1 MKKTLTWITWL
12 SLSAVSPFALAVGLG
27 QASVGSY
34 LNAPLNAS
42 IPLLE
47 SSGYALDQLRVSVAE
62 PADFAAAGLEWTP
75 LAASVRAQVIEQQ
88 GQRQVRLS
96 SDQPMQEPWLDLLL
110 AVESPDGQQLRD
122 VTLLFDPPGYSQQSQ
137 TQTAAPVASY
147 AASTAPSEVSSV
159 PPVSSSARE
168 QDRETSSASSLNNNR
183 SNSRNTNSGAYVGSG
198 DTLWSVAERTK
209 PYEVSVQQMMVALL
223 EANPDVF
230 PSGNINDM
238 RAGKTLRVPDRER
251 VMARSHSDADAA
263 IQAMNEA
270 WRARRNGTPQAV
282 PLPDLATDVVSDP
295 AIAASNALEEPAV
308 EENAAPEPDTALAA
322 GGAELS
328 EPAADEPVTDDQ
340 TAQASAAADEP
351 EALTRAEL
359 TEQLR
364 LSQAMLQQVLD
375 ERELMRAELNAL
387 RVEVASLNQ
396 ALSDALAAQA
406 QSPETEPQPLAA
418 SMEENPSVAAF
429 VERYQWPLALAAIAL
444 LLALLV
450 WLRKRR
456 ENNWEDVPPLAEPA
470 VKPTVSPRAAATEA
484 PKAASVSDAAPA
496 PEATPMPEAMPF
508 TATYPIHANEE
519 DVSAPVSESEPPT
532 SSGASSDIAYP
543 NTVSTP
549 DTDQWLLDE
558 HEQTIER
565 EDAPSYETSYE
576 KSQAAGLAEQGRQ
589 RRLGLHVAPTSDA
602 EQVSLAPPSSPE
614 PMREMLAS
622 LSADTSDATVSEP
635 TDPNNAAQHDA
646 IQPAMQPAMQSSAHA
661 SPTPTEAEHRF
672 IDYHPPTLTKPV
684 SSHTGMRHETPQQPT
699 VDFATESTS
708 APAKK
713 SRRLPEDDWE
723 IEEVAFKPRGL
734 DNSEPSKSS
743 K

>member
-1 MKKTLTWITWL
+1 MKKTLTWMTWL

-47 SSGYALDQLRVSVAE
+47 SSGYALDDIRVSVAE

-75 LAASVRAQVIEQQ
+75 LAASVRAQVVEQQ

-96 SDQPMQEPWLDLLL
+96 SGQTMQEPWLDLLL
-110 AVESPDGQQLRD
+110 TVEFPDGQQLRD

-137 TQTAAPVASY
+137 VQTATPAASY
-147 AASTAPSEVSSV
+147 AASAAPAEASN
-159 PPVSSSARE
+159 
-168 QDRETSSASSLNNNR
+168 ETPASASASEQGRDSKLNYHRN
-183 SNSRNTNSGAYVGSG
+183 NSRNSNSGAYVGSG

-209 PYEVSVQQMMVALL
+209 ADAVSVQQMMVALL

-238 RAGKTLRVPDRER
+238 RAGQTLRVPNNER

-282 PLPDLATDVVSDP
+282 PLPDVAADVVSDS
-295 AIAASNALEEPAV
+295 AIAVSTALEEPAL
-308 EENAAPEPDTALAA
+308 EEPAIEESSAPEPDTALAA

-328 EPAADEPVTDDQ
+328 EPAAGEPATG
-340 TAQASAAADEP
+340 AQAVLAAAADQP

-396 ALSDALAAQA
+396 ALSEALAAQA

-418 SMEENPSVAAF
+418 SMEENQSVAAF

-456 ENNWEDVPPLAEPA
+456 ENNWEDVPPLAEPV
-470 VKPTVSPRAAATEA
+470 VKPTASPRATTAAA
-484 PKAASVSDAAPA
+484 PTATPVADAAPI
-496 PEATPMPEAMPF
+496 PEAMPF

-519 DVSAPVSESEPPT
+519 DISTPVSENEPPT
-532 SSGASSDIAYP
+532 SSGASSDMAYP

-549 DTDQWLLDE
+549 DPDQWLLDE

-565 EDAPSYETSYE
+565 DDAPSYD

-589 RRLGLHVAPTSDA
+589 RRLGLHVAPTNGA
-602 EQVSLAPPSSPE
+602 EQVSLAPPPSPE
-614 PMREMLAS
+614 PMRDMLAS
-622 LSADTSDATVSEP
+622 LSADGSDVSVSEP
-635 TDPNNAAQHDA
+635 TAANNATQTNLR
-646 IQPAMQPAMQSSAHA
+646 QPSAPGHP
-661 SPTPTEAEHRF
+661 SPTEAEHRF
-672 IDYHPPTLTKPV
+672 IDYHPPTLTNTL
-684 SSHTGMRHETPQQPT
+684 SSHTGLRHETPQQPT
-699 VDFATESTS
+699 IDFATESPS

-713 SRRLPEDDWE
+713 HRRLPEDDWE

>member
-42 IPLLE
+42 IPLLN
-47 SSGYALDQLRVSVAE
+47 SGGYAIDELRVSVAE

-75 LAASVRAQVIEQQ
+75 LAASVRAQVVEQQ

-96 SDQPMQEPWLDLLL
+96 SGQTMQEPWLDLLL
-110 AVESPDGQQLRD
+110 AVEFPDGQQLRD

-137 TQTAAPVASY
+137 AQTAAPVASY
-147 AASTAPSEVSSV
+147 AASTAPSEASTV
-159 PPVSSSARE
+159 PPASSNARE
-168 QDRETSSASSLNNNR
+168 QGRENSSANSLNNNR
-183 SNSRNTNSGAYVGSG
+183 NNSRNSNSGAYVGSG

-209 PYEVSVQQMMVALL
+209 PDEVSVQQMMVALL

-238 RAGKTLRVPDRER
+238 RAGQTLRVPDRER

-282 PLPDLATDVVSDP
+282 PLPGIEADIISDS
-295 AIAASNALEEPAV
+295 AIAASTALEEPAL
-308 EENAAPEPDTALAA
+308 EESDAPEPDNALAA

-328 EPAADEPVTDDQ
+328 EPAADEAATGDQ
-340 TAQASAAADEP
+340 VALAAAADEP
-351 EALTRAEL
+351 EALTQAEL

-396 ALSDALAAQA
+396 ALSEALAAQA
-406 QSPETEPQPLAA
+406 QSPETDPQPLAA
-418 SMEENPSVAAF
+418 SMEENQSVAAF
-429 VERYQWPLALAAIAL
+429 VERYQWPLALAGIAL

-456 ENNWEDVPPLAEPA
+456 ENNWEDVPPLAEP
-470 VKPTVSPRAAATEA
+470 VVNPTVSPRAATT
-484 PKAASVSDAAPA
+484 AAPTS
-496 PEATPMPEAMPF
+496 TPVPEAMPF

-519 DVSAPVSESEPPT
+519 NISAPVSKSEPPT
-532 SSGASSDIAYP
+532 SNDASPDIAYP
-543 NTVSTP
+543 NTVSAS

-565 EDAPSYETSYE
+565 DGTPSYETSYE

-589 RRLGLHVAPTSDA
+589 RRLGLHVAPTNGA
-602 EQVSLAPPSSPE
+602 EQISLAPPPSPE
-614 PMREMLAS
+614 PMRDMLAALAGS
-622 LSADTSDATVSEP
+622 SDVPLGEP
-635 TDPNNAAQHDA
+635 TALNNATQHNA
-646 IQPAMQPAMQSSAHA
+646 IQPSAPDHL
-661 SPTPTEAEHRF
+661 SPTEAEHRF

-684 SSHTGMRHETPQQPT
+684 SSHAGLRHETPQQPT
-699 VDFATESTS
+699 VDFATESPS

-713 SRRLPEDDWE
+713 KRRLPEDEWE

>member
-159 PPVSSSARE
+159 PPASLNARE
-168 QDRETSSASSLNNNR
+168 QGSANSLSNNR
-183 SNSRNTNSGAYVGSG
+183 RNTNSGAYVGSG

-209 PYEVSVQQMMVALL
+209 PDEVSVQQMIVALL

-238 RAGKTLRVPDRER
+238 RAGQTLRVPDRQR

-282 PLPDLATDVVSDP
+282 PLPDVAADVVSDP
-295 AIAASNALEEPAV
+295 AIAASKALVEPAI
-308 EENAAPEPDTALAA
+308 EESAAPEPDTALAA

-470 VKPTVSPRAAATEA
+470 VKPTVSPRAAATA
-484 PKAASVSDAAPA
+484 DPKAASVSDAAPA

-519 DVSAPVSESEPPT
+519 DISAPVSESEPPT

-622 LSADTSDATVSEP
+622 LSADSSGATVSEP
-635 TDPNNAAQHDA
+635 TAPHNATQHDA
-646 IQPAMQPAMQSSAHA
+646 IQPAMQSSAHA
-661 SPTPTEAEHRF
+661 SPTPTESEHRF

-699 VDFATESTS
+699 VAFATGSTS

-734 DNSEPSKSS
+734 DNS
-743 K
+743 

>member
-1 MKKTLTWITWL
+1 M
-12 SLSAVSPFALAVGLG
+12 S
-27 QASVGSY
+27 
-34 LNAPLNAS
+34 
-42 IPLLE
+42 
-47 SSGYALDQLRVSVAE
+47 
-62 PADFAAAGLEWTP
+62 
-75 LAASVRAQVIEQQ
+75 
-88 GQRQVRLS
+88 
-96 SDQPMQEPWLDLLL
+96 
-110 AVESPDGQQLRD
+110 
-122 VTLLFDPPGYSQQSQ
+122 
-137 TQTAAPVASY
+137 
-147 AASTAPSEVSSV
+147 
-159 PPVSSSARE
+159 
-168 QDRETSSASSLNNNR
+168 
-183 SNSRNTNSGAYVGSG
+183 
-198 DTLWSVAERTK
+198 
-209 PYEVSVQQMMVALL
+209 
-223 EANPDVF
+223 
-230 PSGNINDM
+230 
-238 RAGKTLRVPDRER
+238 
-251 VMARSHSDADAA
+251 
-263 IQAMNEA
+263 
-270 WRARRNGTPQAV
+270 
-282 PLPDLATDVVSDP
+282 
-295 AIAASNALEEPAV
+295 
-308 EENAAPEPDTALAA
+308 
-322 GGAELS
+322 
-328 EPAADEPVTDDQ
+328 
-340 TAQASAAADEP
+340 AQASAAADEP

-375 ERELMRAELNAL
+375 ERELMRAELSAL

-519 DVSAPVSESEPPT
+519 DVSTPVSESEPPT

>member
-47 SSGYALDQLRVSVAE
+47 SSGYALDELRVRVAE

-75 LAASVRAQVIEQQ
+75 LAASVRAQVVEQQ
-88 GQRQVRLS
+88 GQRKVRLS
-96 SDQPMQEPWLDLLL
+96 SEQPMQEPWLDLLL
-110 AVESPDGQQLRD
+110 AVKSPGGQQLRD
-122 VTLLFDPPGYSQQSQ
+122 VTLLFDPPGYSQQGQ
-137 TQTAAPVASY
+137 TQTAAPVANY
-147 AASTAPSEVSSV
+147 AASTAPSKVTSV
-159 PPVSSSARE
+159 PPASASARE
-168 QDRETSSASSLNNNR
+168 QGSANSLSNNR
-183 SNSRNTNSGAYVGSG
+183 RNTNSGAYVGSG

-209 PYEVSVQQMMVALL
+209 PDEVSVQQMMVALL

-238 RAGKTLRVPDRER
+238 RAGQTLRVPDRER

-282 PLPDLATDVVSDP
+282 PLPDVATDVVSDP
-295 AIAASNALEEPAV
+295 AIAASNALVEPAI
-308 EENAAPEPDTALAA
+308 EESAAPEPDSALAA

-328 EPAADEPVTDDQ
+328 EPAADEPVTGNQ

-351 EALTRAEL
+351 EALTRVEL

-450 WLRKRR
+450 CLRKRR
-456 ENNWEDVPPLAEPA
+456 ENNWEDVPPLADPA
-470 VKPTVSPRAAATEA
+470 HGSPA
-484 PKAASVSDAAPA
+484 
-496 PEATPMPEAMPF
+496 
-508 TATYPIHANEE
+508 
-519 DVSAPVSESEPPT
+519 
-532 SSGASSDIAYP
+532 
-543 NTVSTP
+543 
-549 DTDQWLLDE
+549 
-558 HEQTIER
+558 
-565 EDAPSYETSYE
+565 
-576 KSQAAGLAEQGRQ
+576 
-589 RRLGLHVAPTSDA
+589 RR
-602 EQVSLAPPSSPE
+602 
-614 PMREMLAS
+614 
-622 LSADTSDATVSEP
+622 
-635 TDPNNAAQHDA
+635 
-646 IQPAMQPAMQSSAHA
+646 
-661 SPTPTEAEHRF
+661 
-672 IDYHPPTLTKPV
+672 
-684 SSHTGMRHETPQQPT
+684 RHC
-699 VDFATESTS
+699 
-708 APAKK
+708 
-713 SRRLPEDDWE
+713 
-723 IEEVAFKPRGL
+723 
-734 DNSEPSKSS
+734 
-743 K
+743 

>member
-122 VTLLFDPPGYSQQSQ
+122 VTLLFDPPGYFQQSQ

-159 PPVSSSARE
+159 PPASASARE
-168 QDRETSSASSLNNNR
+168 QGSANSLSNNR
-183 SNSRNTNSGAYVGSG
+183 RNTNSGAYVGSG

-209 PYEVSVQQMMVALL
+209 PDEVSVQQMMVALL

-238 RAGKTLRVPDRER
+238 RAGQTLRVPDRER

-295 AIAASNALEEPAV
+295 AIAASKALVEPAI
-308 EENAAPEPDTALAA
+308 EESAAPEPDTALAA

-470 VKPTVSPRAAATEA
+470 VKPTVSPRAAATDA

-635 TDPNNAAQHDA
+635 TAVNNATQHDA
-646 IQPAMQPAMQSSAHA
+646 IQPAMQSSVHV
-661 SPTPTEAEHRF
+661 PTPSEAEHRF

-699 VDFATESTS
+699 VDFATESPS

-734 DNSEPSKSS
+734 DNS
-743 K
+743 

>member
-75 LAASVRAQVIEQQ
+75 LAASVRTQVIEQQ

-137 TQTAAPVASY
+137 AQSASY
-147 AASTAPSEVSSV
+147 AASTAPLEASPV
-159 PPVSSSARE
+159 PPASASARE
-168 QDRETSSASSLNNNR
+168 QDRETSSANSLSNTRN
-183 SNSRNTNSGAYVGSG
+183 NSRNTNSGAYVGSG

-209 PYEVSVQQMMVALL
+209 PDEVSVQQMMMALL

-238 RAGKTLRVPDRER
+238 RAGQTLRVPDRER

-282 PLPDLATDVVSDP
+282 PLPDVATDVVSDT
-295 AIAASNALEEPAV
+295 AIAASNALEEPV
-308 EENAAPEPDTALAA
+308 PEENAAPEPDTALAA

-340 TAQASAAADEP
+340 AALASAAADEP

-387 RVEVASLNQ
+387 RVEVVSLNQ

-429 VERYQWPLALAAIAL
+429 VERYQWPLALVTIAL

-456 ENNWEDVPPLAEPA
+456 ENNWEDVPPLADPA
-470 VKPTVSPRAAATEA
+470 VKPTVPPRAAATAA

-519 DVSAPVSESEPPT
+519 DISAPVSESEPPT

-589 RRLGLHVAPTSDA
+589 RRLGLHVAPSSDA

-635 TDPNNAAQHDA
+635 TAANNATQHDA
-646 IQPAMQPAMQSSAHA
+646 IQPAMQSSVHV
-661 SPTPTEAEHRF
+661 PTPTEAEHRF

-699 VDFATESTS
+699 VDFATESPS

>member
-75 LAASVRAQVIEQQ
+75 LAASVRTQVIEQQ

-137 TQTAAPVASY
+137 AQSASY
-147 AASTAPSEVSSV
+147 AASTAPLEASPV
-159 PPVSSSARE
+159 PPASASARE
-168 QDRETSSASSLNNNR
+168 QDRETSSANSLSNTRN
-183 SNSRNTNSGAYVGSG
+183 NSRNTNSGAYVGSG

-209 PYEVSVQQMMVALL
+209 PDEVSVQQMMMALL

-238 RAGKTLRVPDRER
+238 RAGQTLRVPDRER

-282 PLPDLATDVVSDP
+282 PLPDVATDVVSDT
-295 AIAASNALEEPAV
+295 AIAASNALEEPV
-308 EENAAPEPDTALAA
+308 PEENAAPEPDTALAA

-340 TAQASAAADEP
+340 AALASAAADEP

-429 VERYQWPLALAAIAL
+429 VERYQWPLALVTIAL

-456 ENNWEDVPPLAEPA
+456 ENNWEDVPPLADPA
-470 VKPTVSPRAAATEA
+470 VKPTVPPRAAATAA

-519 DVSAPVSESEPPT
+519 DISAPVSESEPPT

-589 RRLGLHVAPTSDA
+589 RRLGLHVAPSSDA

-635 TDPNNAAQHDA
+635 TAANNATQHDA
-646 IQPAMQPAMQSSAHA
+646 IQPAMQSSVHV
-661 SPTPTEAEHRF
+661 PTPTEAEHRF

-699 VDFATESTS
+699 VDFATESPS